1 MSVTAI
7 KCITLDG
14 RNDSVLIYHL
24 VIECCLE
31 LMRLRSSIL
40 LLVTNMDGLQIQTTI
55 YRNLSAIMNKISTF
69 KTHLIMF
76 SLLKQK
82 KVIMDS
88 LSHKIHR
95 LLRQNNNENND
106 EVNKT

>member
-1 MSVTAI
+1 M
-7 KCITLDG
+7 
-14 RNDSVLIYHL
+14 YHL
-24 VIECCLE
+24 VFECCLE

-40 LLVTNMDGLQIQTTI
+40 LLVTNMDSLQIQTTI
-55 YRNLSAIMNKISTF
+55 YRNLLAIMNKISAF
-69 KTHLIMF
+69 KAHLIMF

-95 LLRQNNNENND
+95 LLQQNNNENKD